1 MLVAEI
7 PLHRTAT
14 VGAFFCW
21 NDDVGRLLFH
31 SAYCRRDRRRP
42 LAAFP
47 GLWRFDSIRF
57 VVFARGRNNRI
68 WRWGNNLC
76 VGLARRHGVRRRLCC
91 RCGCACGEFGR
102 GGGVEGRGSCQ
113 GVPLGTGP
121 LDPVLSGFGPATEGG
136 VGESGPARVL
146 VAFPIRRAPFV
157 CRTGFDRLRANGRRR
172 HSWFLPSREGRE
184 GGSGVLQFRRS
195 AAGRYPVP
203 VSWGAR
209 AGA

>member
-7 PLHRTAT
+7 PLHRPAT
-14 VGAFFCW
+14 LGSFLRW
-21 NDDVGRLLFH
+21 MDDGCGLRFH
-31 SAYCRRDRRRP
+31 SVHCRRDRRRP

-76 VGLARRHGVRRRLCC
+76 VGLAHRPGIRRNLCC

-113 GVPLGTGP
+113 GVWGGPLGTGP
-121 LDPVLSGFGPATEGG
+121 LDPGFRREDGG
-136 VGESGPARVL
+136 GERTGKGCWW
-146 VAFPIRRAPFV
+146 RRAPFV
-157 CRTGFDRLRANGRRR
+157 CPQQLLWMARGWGFQGVWWRTMALRMVRSLCMQAT
-172 HSWFLPSREGRE
+172 SATFLGLPWATSR
-184 GGSGVLQFRRS
+184 S
-195 AAGRYPVP
+195 
-203 VSWGAR
+203 
-209 AGA
+209 

>member
-31 SAYCRRDRRRP
+31 SAYCRRDRRLP

-91 RCGCACGEFGR
+91 PCGCACGEFGR

-113 GVPLGTGP
+113 GVWGGPLGTGP
-121 LDPVLSGFGPATEGG
+121 LDSGFRREDGG
-136 VGESGPARVL
+136 GERTGKGCWW
-146 VAFPIRRAPFV
+146 RRAPFV
-157 CRTGFDRLRANGRRR
+157 CPQDRLRQAQGEREAAPLLVSAFAGRT
-172 HSWFLPSREGRE
+172 GRGE
-184 GGSGVLQFRRS
+184 WGVTVTLGCRSIPGAGVLGCSSRS
-195 AAGRYPVP
+195 MT
-203 VSWGAR
+203 
-209 AGA
+209 

>member
-1 MLVAEI
+1 MLVAET
-7 PLHRTAT
+7 PLRRRAT

-76 VGLARRHGVRRRLCC
+76 VGLARRQGVRRNLCC

-113 GVPLGTGP
+113 GVWGGPLGTGP
-121 LDPVLSGFGPATEGG
+121 LDPGFRREDGGGERTGKGCLMAEGPLRVPSGQASTGSGRTGSGATLGFCLRGKDGKGG
-136 VGESGPARVL
+136 VGCYSDARLPVN
-146 VAFPIRRAPFV
+146 AR
-157 CRTGFDRLRANGRRR
+157 CR
-172 HSWFLPSREGRE
+172 WP
-184 GGSGVLQFRRS
+184 GVLEQEHDVAS
-195 AAGRYPVP
+195 
-203 VSWGAR
+203 
-209 AGA
+209 